1 MLFSVLYFFSLFSIV
16 FYLLEYILHLHEN
29 PQITVEDFLYFYMYV
44 HWYNY
49 FPNQDVYV
57 CAGVWVWVFA

>member
-44 HWYNY
+44 H
-49 FPNQDVYV
+49 
-57 CAGVWVWVFA
+57 